1 MTKPATHSRESDVQ
15 EKSGCNT
22 AYLKAVNYLTEN
34 RSIMDDWQ
42 VPTHSPAIFVLYFQV
57 VNPLTTNV
65 PPIQKPVS

>member
-34 RSIMDDWQ
+34 RSVMDD
-42 VPTHSPAIFVLYFQV
+42 
-57 VNPLTTNV
+57 
-65 PPIQKPVS
+65 